1 MNVNNSSEFLDL
13 SSKLVE
19 AATLREQVADILRAM
34 ILKGDFEAGEH
45 LSERQLCQSFN
56 ISTTPIKEALRIL
69 QTEGLVYTIPRKGT
83 FGSNVLGD
91 RIRQSIM
98 MRASLEGIAAGFAA
112 RDCTDSE
119 IKRLEAI
126 LRKTSSISESEKT
139 PDWER
144 LISLNDEFHGIIRD
158 ACQNDYLINLIRS
171 LRTVDYSLRSISF
184 KLPNAVEIHRQSQ
197 IEHDNILQ
205 AVKAR
210 NSEDAENL
218 MRLHIRAFAERVLNG
233 RI

>member
-1 MNVNNSSEFLDL
+1 MSKSSEILDL
-13 SSKLVE
+13 SDKIVE
-19 AATLREQVADILRAM
+19 VATLREQVADILRAM
-34 ILKGDFEAGEH
+34 ILKGDFEAGEQ

-56 ISTTPIKEALRIL
+56 ISTTPIKEALRML

-83 FGSNVLGD
+83 FVSNVLGD

-119 IKRLEAI
+119 IKRLEVI
-126 LRKTSSISESEKT
+126 LRKTEALNESEHA

-144 LISLNDEFHGIIRD
+144 LMTLNDEFHSIIRD

-171 LRTVDYSLRSISF
+171 LRTVDHSLRSISF
-184 KLPNAVEIHRQSQ
+184 KLPNAIEIHRQSQ
-197 IEHDNILQ
+197 TEHSNILQ
-205 AVKAR
+205 AVKTH
-210 NSEDAENL
+210 NSDEAESL
-218 MRLHIRAFAERVLNG
+218 MRHHIRAFAKRVLNG